1 MSAWV
6 LMVLDS
12 FDNWNMLMSL
22 FASIGIVG
30 FFLVDNI
37 CRYQDV
43 IRDLFLDGVLDMFLM
58 FTTAWTTFVDIRIW
72 LVRYQDMTCFLIVC
86 QFGMFLGLSDMYFE
100 QLGMLSLTL
109 LLYMSA
115 KFIVCLFVARSQHMY
130 CLWQVQM
137 YRIFISYCRIYYKLI

>member
-1 MSAWV
+1 
-6 LMVLDS
+6 
-12 FDNWNMLMSL
+12 
-22 FASIGIVG
+22 
-30 FFLVDNI
+30 
-37 CRYQDV
+37 
-43 IRDLFLDGVLDMFLM
+43 
-58 FTTAWTTFVDIRIW
+58 
-72 LVRYQDMTCFLIVC
+72 MTCFLIVC

-137 YRIFISYCRIYYKLI
+137 YRIFISYSRFSHLIYAVDIRVALSQASNIQVVITSYQHFGF